1 MNKELKEF
9 EFVNR
14 HNAGTSYIRALENTQ
29 TIDIKGAE
37 QTIDFL
43 KMLYSSFESERKGVF
58 PRWEKFNLN
67 FSYNILECLEN
78 REVIYFLSLFKKR
91 NFIELGE
98 SLYFKIIVTKK
109 DDDFNIIIDTYAH
122 ILLNE
127 SVATFLSEE
136 NAKEMILKKLNILKN
151 K

>member
-1 MNKELKEF
+1 
-9 EFVNR
+9 
-14 HNAGTSYIRALENTQ
+14 LEN
-29 TIDIKGAE
+29 IK
-37 QTIDFL
+37 
-43 KMLYSSFESERKGVF
+43 V
-58 PRWEKFNLN
+58 N
-67 FSYNILECLEN
+67 
-78 REVIYFLSLFKKR
+78 YFLSLFKKR

-109 DDDFNIIIDTYAH
+109 DDDFNIVIDTYAH